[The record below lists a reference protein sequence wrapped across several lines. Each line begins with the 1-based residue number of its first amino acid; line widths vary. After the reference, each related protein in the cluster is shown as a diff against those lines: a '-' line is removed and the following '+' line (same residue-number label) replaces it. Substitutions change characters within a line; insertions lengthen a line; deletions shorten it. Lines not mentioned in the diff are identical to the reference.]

1 MSKRGGNHPV
11 RSSKQALVRE
21 AARTKRRPARK
32 GKAGAAPS
40 VPAAGAMPRA
50 QMPKSP
56 KVLERAHDREFARM
70 NERKPPP
77 SRVKVAGSDE
87 QQPPRYL
94 SDAARGILR
103 RVARYALTPVVLA
116 RAVVERFRSH
126 D

>member
-1 MSKRGGNHPV
+1 MSKRGGHQPV
-11 RSSKQALVRE
+11 RSSKQAPARE
-21 AARTKRRPARK
+21 AARTKRRPVRK
-32 GKAGAAPS
+32 GKAAAARS

-50 QMPKSP
+50 ELPTSP

-70 NERKPPP
+70 NERKSP
-77 SRVKVAGSDE
+77 SRVKGPDE
-87 QQPPRYL
+87 QPPRYL